1 MAEKLHGRAIQPN
14 TIPAD
19 RIVSGSLD
27 TAKFDNT
34 TAVVLGD
41 SASPKIR
48 TLTYFGANTTANING
63 GQTLVISG
71 SNFEP
76 NVTVYI
82 NTTVA
87 PSVTRT
93 NANSISFTTP
103 ALSAGTYLLYVINP
117 DGGFGTFAAPGIV
130 YL

>member
-19 RIVSGSLD
+19 RIVNGSLEA
-27 TAKFDNT
+27 TKFDSI
-34 TAVVLGD
+34 AGPVLGD
-41 SASPKIR
+41 SASPKVR
-48 TLTYFGANTTANING
+48 TLTYFGANTTANVNG
-63 GQTLVISG
+63 GQTLVITG

-76 NVTVYI
+76 NVTVYV
-82 NTTVA
+82 NTTIA

-103 ALSAGTYLLYVINP
+103 ARSAGTYLLYVINP

>member
-19 RIVSGSLD
+19 RIVNGSLE
-27 TAKFDNT
+27 ASKFDSI
-34 TAVVLGD
+34 AGPVLGD
-41 SASPKIR
+41 SASPKVR
-48 TLTYFGANTTANING
+48 TLTYFGANTTANVNG
-63 GQTLVISG
+63 GQTLVITG

-76 NVTVYI
+76 NVTVYV
-82 NTTVA
+82 NTTIA

-103 ALSAGTYLLYVINP
+103 ARSAGTSTVQ
-117 DGGFGTFAAPGIV
+117 
-130 YL
+130 

>member
-1 MAEKLHGRAIQPN
+1 MADKLHGRAIQSN
-14 TIPAD
+14 SIPAN
-19 RIVSGSLD
+19 RIVTGSLD
-27 TAKFDNT
+27 TTKFDNT

-41 SASPKIR
+41 TAVPKIR
-48 TLTYFGANTTANING
+48 TLTYFGANTTANVNG
-63 GQTLVISG
+63 GQTLIISG
-71 SNFEP
+71 SNFDA

-103 ALSAGTYLLYVINP
+103 ARSAGTYLLYVINP

>member
-1 MAEKLHGRAIQPN
+1 MADKLHGRAIQSN
-14 TIPAD
+14 SIPAN
-19 RIVSGSLD
+19 RIVTGSLD
-27 TAKFDNT
+27 TTKFDST
-34 TAVVLGD
+34 TATVLGD
-41 SASPKIR
+41 TAVPKIR
-48 TLTYFGANTTANING
+48 SLTYFGANTTANVNG
-63 GQTLVISG
+63 GQTLIISG
-71 SNFEP
+71 SNFDA

-103 ALSAGTYLLYVINP
+103 ARSAGTYLLYVINP

>member
-19 RIVSGSLD
+19 RIVNGSLEA
-27 TAKFDNT
+27 TKFDSIDGP
-34 TAVVLGD
+34 VLGD
-41 SASPKIR
+41 SASPKVR
-48 TLTYFGANTTANING
+48 TLTYFGANTTANVNG
-63 GQTLVISG
+63 GQTLVITG

-76 NVTVYI
+76 NVTVYV
-82 NTTVA
+82 NTTIA

-103 ALSAGTYLLYVINP
+103 ARSAGTYLLYVINP

>member
-1 MAEKLHGRAIQPN
+1 MADKLHGRAIQPN

-19 RIVSGSLD
+19 RIVTGSLD
-27 TAKFDNT
+27 TTKFDST
-34 TAVVLGD
+34 TATVLGD
-41 SASPKIR
+41 TAYPKVR
-48 TLTYFGANTTANING
+48 NLTYFGANTTANVNG
-63 GQTLVISG
+63 GQTLVITG
-71 SNFEP
+71 SNFQP

-82 NTTVA
+82 NTTIA

-103 ALSAGTYLLYVINP
+103 ARSAGTYLLHVINP